1 MTTAIFRRMAERLLA
16 GPLSQGAVLRG
27 NVPCRV
33 NLEHGVE
40 FTGYEADVAH
50 EHVVAT
56 LLKSVSPKRGDTLET
71 DNDGSFVLDGP
82 AFQDN
87 GHTVR
92 FVVRKA

>member
-1 MTTAIFRRMAERLLA
+1 MTTAVFQRMAERLLA
-16 GPLSQGAVLRG
+16 GPLSQQATLRG
-27 NVPCRV
+27 SVLCRV

-56 LLKSVSPKRGDTLET
+56 LLKSVSPKRGDTLDTER
-71 DNDGSFVLDGP
+71 DGAFVLDSP